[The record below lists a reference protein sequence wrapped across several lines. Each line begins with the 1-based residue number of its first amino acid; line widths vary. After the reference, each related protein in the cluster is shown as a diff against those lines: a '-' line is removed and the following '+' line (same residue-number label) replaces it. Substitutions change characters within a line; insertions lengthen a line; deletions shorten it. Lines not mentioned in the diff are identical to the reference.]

1 VSIRVIRGS
10 PVFAVPWDPAVD
22 TQSSDL
28 ITTSGSVMG
37 WLGSGCEKQ
46 LRLGVLTAADLRVSP
61 RSGATLDGVGFT
73 VSLKLDR
80 TGLPFGAMWAD

>member
-1 VSIRVIRGS
+1 VIRGS
-10 PVFAVPWDPAVD
+10 LVFIVPGDTAVD
-22 TQSSDL
+22 TRSSDL

-46 LRLGVLTAADLRVSP
+46 LRLGVLTAADLRATP
-61 RSGATLDGVGFT
+61 RLGAILISVGFT

-80 TGLPFGAMWAD
+80 TRLPFGAMWAD